1 MATALITGASQG
13 IGACIAK
20 RLAKDGYH
28 IAINHF
34 PSDSDKAN
42 AEKVAEECRSF
53 GVEAEL
59 FAANVADYAQCE
71 AMTKAVKERFGSIDA
86 LVNNAGITKDGLM
99 VRMSEEQYD
108 AVIAVNQKSVFNM
121 MKLVGAVMMR
131 QRHGHIVSLASV
143 AGLYGNPGQINYS
156 ASKAAI
162 IGMTTSGSF
171 NVLGNDGRC
180 SIIGKEIGFENIGVD
195 ANIDTSTHGNEA
207 SFEFIV
213 DKNPDYIFAMDRDAA
228 IGTDGAQMAQEILE
242 NELVKSTDAYKN
254 GHVVY
259 LAHPNVWYTAE
270 GGIQALSEMLS
281 DLENALL

>member
-20 RLAKDGYH
+20 RLAKDGYNV
-28 IAINHF
+28 AINHF

-162 IGMTTSGSF
+162 IGMTKSLAKELASRGVTVNSVAPGF
-171 NVLGNDGRC
+171 IETDMTEVLPEK
-180 SIIGKEIGFENIGVD
+180 IK
-195 ANIDTSTHGNEA
+195 EA
-207 SFEFIV
+207 SAAQIPLGKFGKAEDVANAVAFLASEDAGYITGQVLHV
-213 DKNPDYIFAMDRDAA
+213 D
-228 IGTDGAQMAQEILE
+228 
-242 NELVKSTDAYKN
+242 
-254 GHVVY
+254 
-259 LAHPNVWYTAE
+259 
-270 GGIQALSEMLS
+270 GGMVM
-281 DLENALL
+281 

>member
-1 MATALITGASQG
+1 MVTALITGASQG

-20 RLAKDGYH
+20 RLAKDGYNV
-28 IAINHF
+28 AINHF

-131 QRHGHIVSLASV
+131 QRHGRIVSLASV

-162 IGMTTSGSF
+162 IGRSISAASMHNTRPTTCPIIRKFMVLPSLWFRYPNTVLYAGLPGLGSP
-171 NVLGNDGRC
+171 RR
-180 SIIGKEIGFENIGVD
+180 SEHAKRFEQ
-195 ANIDTSTHGNEA
+195 
-207 SFEFIV
+207 
-213 DKNPDYIFAMDRDAA
+213 K
-228 IGTDGAQMAQEILE
+228 
-242 NELVKSTDAYKN
+242 
-254 GHVVY
+254 
-259 LAHPNVWYTAE
+259 HP
-270 GGIQALSEMLS
+270 
-281 DLENALL
+281 